1 MKGEQKKILLLSGI
15 AHMIDVIKTAQQMG
29 LYTIVTDREP
39 ASPAKKFADK
49 SYDVST
55 SDIDRLAEIARDEGI
70 DGVFN
75 GFDDVNTW
83 NALALCER
91 LVIPYYAT
99 YEQLEICSNKDR
111 FKEYCRKF
119 NVPVVDEYNL
129 TNGLDAELIARLQFP
144 VIVKPVDS
152 YASQGIT
159 VCYSAEDVKAGF
171 DKALEYS
178 KSETAILEPF
188 IDTPYG
194 LMMYYTVHHGE
205 VVLSAVTDRHVH
217 KHFEEHPPLPIAVMF
232 PSQHREQYLAEVD
245 PQVRDMLRGMGIQ
258 NGVLLIQAL
267 YENGRF
273 YLYEMG
279 FRISG
284 SQHYNIIEKQTGIN
298 LLEMMLDLSVGED
311 IQKYDTRHFDDSY
324 MPFPSCNLPI
334 LMHSGTIA
342 EIRGLDDILAM
353 PEILTA
359 VVNSKEGDTVLP
371 SGSYA
376 QMFGRF
382 TIVADAQEALNRA
395 IDTIYDKLK
404 IISTTGDDMLLVRYH
419 PAETSKPEI

>member
-1 MKGEQKKILLLSGI
+1 MNDRPKKILLLSGI
-15 AHMIDVIKTAQQMG
+15 PHMVDVVKTAQNMG
-29 LYTIVTDREP
+29 LYTIVTDRDP
-39 ASPAKKFADK
+39 ASPAKGVADK
-49 SYDVST
+49 SYDIST
-55 SDIDRLAEIARDEGI
+55 SDIDRLAEIAKDEGI
-70 DGVFN
+70 HGVFN

-91 LVIPYYAT
+91 LGIPYYAT
-99 YEQLEICSNKDR
+99 YEQLQICSNKDR
-111 FKEYCRKF
+111 FKEHCRQF
-119 NVPVVDEYNL
+119 NVPVVEEYSL
-129 TNGLDAELIARLQFP
+129 ANGLDDELLGELRFP
-144 VIVKPVDS
+144 VIIKPVDS

-159 VCYSAEDVKAGF
+159 VCYNADDLKAGHE
-171 DKALEYS
+171 KALEYS
-178 KSETAILEPF
+178 KSGTAILEPF

-194 LMMYYTVHHGE
+194 LMMYYTVHDGD

-217 KHFEEHPPLPIAVMF
+217 QHFEEHPPLPIAVMF
-232 PSQHREQYLAEVD
+232 PSRHREQYLAEVD

-267 YENGRF
+267 YEDGRF

-311 IQKYDTRHFDDSY
+311 IQKYDTRRFDDSY
-324 MPFPSCNLPI
+324 IPYPSCNLPI
-334 LMHSGTIA
+334 LMHSGTIG
-342 EIRGLDDILAM
+342 EIRGLDEILAM

-359 VVNSKEGDTVLP
+359 VVNRKPGDTVQP
-371 SGSYA
+371 TGSYA

-382 TIVADAQEALNRA
+382 TIVAASAEELCQA
-395 IDTIYDKLK
+395 IKTIYDKLE
-404 IISTTGDDMLLVRYH
+404 IISTAGEDMLLVRYQ
-419 PAETSKPEI
+419 PTVA

>member
-1 MKGEQKKILLLSGI
+1 MEAQQKKILLLSGI
-15 AHMIDVIKTAQQMG
+15 AHMVDVVKTAQNMG
-29 LYTIVTDREP
+29 YYVIVTDRD
-39 ASPAKKFADK
+39 AGSPAKKAADK
-49 SYDVST
+49 SYEVST
-55 SDIDRLAEIARDEGI
+55 ADIDRLVEIAQAEKI

-91 LVIPYYAT
+91 LGIPYYAT

-111 FKEYCRKF
+111 FKNHCRNF
-119 NVPVVDEYNL
+119 DVPVVEEYNL
-129 TNGLDAELIARLQFP
+129 DNGLTEELIGSLQFP

-159 VCYSAEDVKAGF
+159 VCYGPKDVKAGYA
-171 DKALEYS
+171 KALEYS
-178 KSETAILEPF
+178 KSETAIIEPF

-194 LMMYYTVHHGE
+194 LMMYYTAYQGDI
-205 VVLSAVTDRHVH
+205 VLSAVTDRHVH
-217 KHFEEHPPLPIAVMF
+217 KHFAEHPPLPIAVMF
-232 PSQHREQYLAEVD
+232 PSRHREQYLADVD
-245 PQVRDMLRGMGIQ
+245 PQVRAMLRGMGIQ

-267 YENGRF
+267 YDNGRF

-298 LLEMMLDLSVGED
+298 LLEMMLDLSVGKD
-311 IQKYDTRHFDDSY
+311 ISKYDTRHFDDSY
-324 MPFPSCNLPI
+324 IPHPSCNLPI

-342 EIRGLDDILAM
+342 DIRGMEEILAM

-359 VVNSKEGDTVLP
+359 VVNRKAGDTVAP

-382 TIVADAQEALNRA
+382 TIVADSSTELNRA
-395 IDTIYDKLK
+395 IDAIYDTLE
-404 IISTTGDDMLLVRYH
+404 IRSTEGEEMLLVRFH
-419 PAETSKPEI
+419 PEEILKA

>member
-1 MKGEQKKILLLSGI
+1 MNDRPKKILLLSGI
-15 AHMIDVIKTAQQMG
+15 PHMVDVVKTAQNMG
-29 LYTIVTDREP
+29 LYTIVTDRDP
-39 ASPAKKFADK
+39 ASPAKGVADK
-49 SYDVST
+49 SYDIST
-55 SDIDRLAEIARDEGI
+55 SDIDRLAEIAKDEGI
-70 DGVFN
+70 HGVFN

-91 LVIPYYAT
+91 LGIPYYAT
-99 YEQLEICSNKDR
+99 YEQLQICSNKDR
-111 FKEYCRKF
+111 FKEHCRQF
-119 NVPVVDEYNL
+119 NVPVVEEYSL
-129 TNGLDAELIARLQFP
+129 ANGLDDELLGELRFP
-144 VIVKPVDS
+144 VIIKPVDS

-159 VCYSAEDVKAGF
+159 VCYNADDLKAGHE
-171 DKALEYS
+171 KALEYS
-178 KSETAILEPF
+178 KSGTAILEPF

-194 LMMYYTVHHGE
+194 LMMYYTVHDGD

-217 KHFEEHPPLPIAVMF
+217 QHFEEHPPLPIAVMF
-232 PSQHREQYLAEVD
+232 PSRHREQYLAEVD

-267 YENGRF
+267 YEDGRF

-311 IQKYDTRHFDDSY
+311 IQKYDTRRFDDSY
-324 MPFPSCNLPI
+324 IPYPSCNLPI
-334 LMHSGTIA
+334 LMHSGTIG
-342 EIRGLDDILAM
+342 EIRGLDEILAM

-359 VVNSKEGDTVLP
+359 VVNRKQGDTVQP
-371 SGSYA
+371 TGSYA

-382 TIVADAQEALNRA
+382 TIVAASAEELCQA
-395 IDTIYDKLK
+395 IKTIYDKLE
-404 IISTTGDDMLLVRYH
+404 IISTAGEDMLLVRYQ
-419 PAETSKPEI
+419 PTVA

>member
-1 MKGEQKKILLLSGI
+1 MNDRPKKILLLSGI
-15 AHMIDVIKTAQQMG
+15 PHMVDVVKTAQNMG
-29 LYTIVTDREP
+29 LYTIVTDRDP
-39 ASPAKKFADK
+39 ASPAKGVADK
-49 SYDVST
+49 SYDIST
-55 SDIDRLAEIARDEGI
+55 SDIDRLAEIAKDEGI
-70 DGVFN
+70 HGVFN

-91 LVIPYYAT
+91 LGIPYYAT
-99 YEQLEICSNKDR
+99 YEQLQICSNKDR
-111 FKEYCRKF
+111 FKEHCRQF
-119 NVPVVDEYNL
+119 NVPVVAEYSL
-129 TNGLDAELIARLQFP
+129 ANGLDDELLGELRFP
-144 VIVKPVDS
+144 VIIKPVDS

-159 VCYSAEDVKAGF
+159 VCYNADDLKAGHE
-171 DKALEYS
+171 KALEYS
-178 KSETAILEPF
+178 KSGTAILEPF

-194 LMMYYTVHHGE
+194 LMMYYTVHDGD

-217 KHFEEHPPLPIAVMF
+217 QHFEEHPPLPIAVMF
-232 PSQHREQYLAEVD
+232 PSRHREQYLAEVD

-267 YENGRF
+267 YEDGRF

-311 IQKYDTRHFDDSY
+311 IQKYDTRRFDDSY
-324 MPFPSCNLPI
+324 IPYPSCNLPI
-334 LMHSGTIA
+334 LMHSGTIG
-342 EIRGLDDILAM
+342 EIRGLDEILAM

-359 VVNSKEGDTVLP
+359 VVNRKPGDTVQP
-371 SGSYA
+371 TGSYA

-382 TIVADAQEALNRA
+382 TIVAASAEELCQA
-395 IDTIYDKLK
+395 IKTIYDKLE
-404 IISTTGDDMLLVRYH
+404 IISTAGEDMLLVRYQ
-419 PAETSKPEI
+419 PTVA